1 MIRTR
6 EDEHALNADDGKLKR
21 HGSNRGK
28 VTKLINEACELMKE
42 GIIDADIS
50 NKLQVK
56 VKSLNEKK
64 EYLSQLD
71 EEILQNCTL
80 DEVDDDV
87 DESTNIST
95 QIIEYIVKFNDYLKG
110 PKTTLRS
117 SNVSP
122 HTIPALEGL
131 YPQSRAYTPP
141 RPTVSNELYQSPD
154 APSTSSNERNQGVR
168 LPKISLP
175 RFKGDV
181 TKFQHFWQSFRCAV
195 HENQC
200 PSDVHKL
207 NYLVNSLEGQA
218 YKALEGLKIR
228 EENYGMAIQL
238 LKERFGKTQHIISA
252 HMQSLLTLQS
262 FQNDKLSNIRSIY
275 DTIMV
280 YVRGLESLGFL
291 LRNTA
296 VY

>member
-1 MIRTR
+1 
-6 EDEHALNADDGKLKR
+6 
-21 HGSNRGK
+21 
-28 VTKLINEACELMKE
+28 
-42 GIIDADIS
+42 
-50 NKLQVK
+50 
-56 VKSLNEKK
+56 
-64 EYLSQLD
+64 
-71 EEILQNCTL
+71 
-80 DEVDDDV
+80 
-87 DESTNIST
+87 
-95 QIIEYIVKFNDYLKG
+95 
-110 PKTTLRS
+110 
-117 SNVSP
+117 
-122 HTIPALEGL
+122 
-131 YPQSRAYTPP
+131 
-141 RPTVSNELYQSPD
+141 
-154 APSTSSNERNQGVR
+154 
-168 LPKISLP
+168 
-175 RFKGDV
+175 
-181 TKFQHFWQSFRCAV
+181 V